1 MVTPLV
7 VSEMVTVCGVAYV
20 PDPGEKF
27 GVFAEIVYAA
37 VEVLLCEIPAPAAI
51 ALIVVVVEIRTG
63 HGLVQEGEEVVGND
77 PLVV

>member
-27 GVFAEIVYAA
+27 GVFAEIVYGA

-51 ALIVVVVEIRTG
+51 ALIVVVVEIAKFNFG
-63 HGLVQEGEEVVGND
+63 VGGDLNRF
-77 PLVV
+77 VI